1 MRESLHQ
8 SANRVTDKVAAQLK
22 KDLPENL
29 AYTTAEEANQ
39 MAYKSMSNGIYY
51 PVVIVLYS
59 VEVFLSI
66 AITDIGPVFAWI
78 SLIAG
83 TALSYYLPSM
93 FVITGYNL
101 FATHEY
107 KDENRFWINVAKCN
121 FVVGILSFLLS
132 LSAVILGLPGVIPK

>member
-1 MRESLHQ
+1 
-8 SANRVTDKVAAQLK
+8 
-22 KDLPENL
+22 
-29 AYTTAEEANQ
+29 

-66 AITDIGPVFAWI
+66 TIDNIGPVFAWI

-101 FATHEY
+101 FASHEY
-107 KDENRFWINVAKCN
+107 RDENRFWINVAKCN

-132 LSAVILGLPGVIPK
+132 LAAVILGLPGVISK